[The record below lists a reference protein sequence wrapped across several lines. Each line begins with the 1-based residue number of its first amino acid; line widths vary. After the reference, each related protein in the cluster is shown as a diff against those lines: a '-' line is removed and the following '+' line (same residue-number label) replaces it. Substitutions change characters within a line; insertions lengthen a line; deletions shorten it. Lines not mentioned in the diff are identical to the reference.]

1 MDNNMNYQQFQQP
14 IKKKRNPI
22 AIVLIIVLACGN
34 IALGIILF
42 LSNQKLNDKIEE
54 KQSSCDSIQK
64 QYDNLLSEN
73 LQLDTDYEKL
83 KEENEELQAQ
93 IEELTNPK
101 TDLEESE
108 ETGELS
114 DELNTFVNSNM
125 EDVSMFRSDVSYD
138 EIARHPNDYDGELL
152 TFSGEV
158 AQVIEGDGTTELR
171 IAVDG
176 DYDDI
181 IYGIYDNRIL
191 DSRLLEDDKI
201 QFYGESCGIISYQST
216 LGATIS
222 IASISIY
229 KIVIK

>member
-14 IKKKRNPI
+14 IKEKRNPI

-42 LSNQKLNDKIEE
+42 LSNQKLNDKIDE

-114 DELNTFVNSNM
+114 DELNTFINSNM

-158 AQVIEGDGTTELR
+158 AQVIEGDGMTELR

-216 LGATIS
+216 LGETIS
-222 IASISIY
+222 IPSMSIY
-229 KIVIK
+229 KILIK

>member
-34 IALGIILF
+34 IALGTILF
-42 LSNQKLNDKIEE
+42 LSNQKLNDKIDE

-64 QYDNLLSEN
+64 QYDNLLSKN

-158 AQVIEGDGTTELR
+158 AQVIEGDGMTELR

-222 IASISIY
+222 IPSISIY

>member
-42 LSNQKLNDKIEE
+42 LSNQKLNDKIDE

-114 DELNTFVNSNM
+114 DELNTFINSNM
-125 EDVSMFRSDVSYD
+125 EDVSMFRSDLSYD

-222 IASISIY
+222 IPSISIY

>member
-22 AIVLIIVLACGN
+22 VIVLIIVLACGN

-42 LSNQKLNDKIEE
+42 LSNQKLNDKIDE

-114 DELNTFVNSNM
+114 DELNTFINSNM

-216 LGATIS
+216 LGDTIS
-222 IASISIY
+222 IPSMSIY
-229 KIVIK
+229 KILIK

>member
-42 LSNQKLNDKIEE
+42 LSNQKLNDKIDE

-64 QYDNLLSEN
+64 QYDNLLSKN

-201 QFYGESCGIISYQST
+201 QLYGESCGIISYQST
-216 LGATIS
+216 LGAAIS
-222 IASISIY
+222 IPSISIY

>member
-14 IKKKRNPI
+14 IKKKMNPI

-42 LSNQKLNDKIEE
+42 LSNQKLNDKIDE

-64 QYDNLLSEN
+64 QYDNLLSKN

-101 TDLEESE
+101 IDLEESE

-158 AQVIEGDGTTELR
+158 AQVIESDGMTELR

-222 IASISIY
+222 IPSISIY

>member
-42 LSNQKLNDKIEE
+42 LSNQKLNDKIDE

-64 QYDNLLSEN
+64 QYDNLLSKN

-101 TDLEESE
+101 TDLEELE

-114 DELNTFVNSNM
+114 DELNTFINSNM
-125 EDVSMFRSDVSYD
+125 EDVSMFRSDISYD
-138 EIARHPNDYDGELL
+138 EIARHPDDYDGELL

-158 AQVIEGDGTTELR
+158 AQVIEGDGMTELR

-216 LGATIS
+216 LGDTIS
-222 IASISIY
+222 IPSMSIY
-229 KIVIK
+229 KILIK

>member
-22 AIVLIIVLACGN
+22 AIVLIIALACGN
-34 IALGIILF
+34 IAWGIILF
-42 LSNQKLNDKIEE
+42 LSNQKLNDKIDE

-158 AQVIEGDGTTELR
+158 AQVIESDGMTELR

-222 IASISIY
+222 IPSISIY

>member
-34 IALGIILF
+34 IALGTILF
-42 LSNQKLNDKIEE
+42 LSNQKLNDKIDE

-108 ETGELS
+108 ESGELS
-114 DELNTFVNSNM
+114 EELNTFVNSNM
-125 EDVSMFRSDVSYD
+125 EDVSMFKSDVSYD

-152 TFSGEV
+152 SFSGEV
-158 AQVIEGDGTTELR
+158 AQVIEGEETTELR

-222 IASISIY
+222 IPSMSIY

>member
-14 IKKKRNPI
+14 IKEKRNPI

-42 LSNQKLNDKIEE
+42 LSNQKLNDKIDE

-125 EDVSMFRSDVSYD
+125 EDVSMFRSDISYD

-222 IASISIY
+222 IPSISIY

>member
-14 IKKKRNPI
+14 IKEKRNQIVI
-22 AIVLIIVLACGN
+22 ALIIVLVLGN
-34 IALGIILF
+34 IALGTILF
-42 LSNQKLNDKIEE
+42 LNTKKLNDKIDE

-125 EDVSMFRSDVSYD
+125 EDVSMFRSDVPYD

-158 AQVIEGDGTTELR
+158 AQVIESDGMTELR

-216 LGATIS
+216 LGETIS
-222 IASISIY
+222 IPSMSIY
-229 KIVIK
+229 KILIK

>member
-42 LSNQKLNDKIEE
+42 LSNQKLNDKIDE

-101 TDLEESE
+101 ADLEESE

-114 DELNTFVNSNM
+114 DELNTFINSNM
-125 EDVSMFRSDVSYD
+125 EDVSMFRSDISYD

-222 IASISIY
+222 IPSISIY

>member
-42 LSNQKLNDKIEE
+42 LSNQKLNDKIDE

-64 QYDNLLSEN
+64 QYDNLLSKN

-158 AQVIEGDGTTELR
+158 AQVIDGDGTTELR

-222 IASISIY
+222 IPSISIY

>member
-14 IKKKRNPI
+14 IKEKRNPI

-42 LSNQKLNDKIEE
+42 LSNQKLNDKIDE

-64 QYDNLLSEN
+64 QYDNLLSKN

-114 DELNTFVNSNM
+114 DELNTFINSNM
-125 EDVSMFRSDVSYD
+125 EDVSMFRSDISYD

-222 IASISIY
+222 IPSISIY

>member
-14 IKKKRNPI
+14 IKKKRNSI
-22 AIVLIIVLACGN
+22 VIVLIIVLALGN
-34 IALGIILF
+34 IALGTILF
-42 LSNQKLNDKIEE
+42 LNTKKLNDKIDE

-64 QYDNLLSEN
+64 QYDDLLSKN

-138 EIARHPNDYDGELL
+138 EIARHPNDYNGELL
-152 TFSGEV
+152 TFSGEI
-158 AQVIEGDGTTELR
+158 AQVIESDGMTELR

-216 LGATIS
+216 LGETIS
-222 IASISIY
+222 IPSMSIY
-229 KIVIK
+229 KILIK

>member
-42 LSNQKLNDKIEE
+42 LGNQKLNDKIDE

-222 IASISIY
+222 LPSISIY

>member
-22 AIVLIIVLACGN
+22 AIVLIIVLVFGN
-34 IALGIILF
+34 IALGTILF
-42 LSNQKLNDKIEE
+42 LNTQKLNDKIDE

-158 AQVIEGDGTTELR
+158 AQVIEGDGMTELR

-222 IASISIY
+222 IPSISIY

>member
-14 IKKKRNPI
+14 IKEKRNPI
-22 AIVLIIVLACGN
+22 VIVLIIVLVLGN
-34 IALGIILF
+34 IALGTILF
-42 LSNQKLNDKIEE
+42 LNTKKLNDKIDE
-54 KQSSCDSIQK
+54 KQSSCDNIQK

-108 ETGELS
+108 ESGELS
-114 DELNTFVNSNM
+114 EELNTFVNSNM
-125 EDVSMFRSDVSYD
+125 EDVSMFKSDVSYD

-152 TFSGEV
+152 SFSGEV
-158 AQVIEGDGTTELR
+158 AQVIEGEETTELR

-176 DYDDI
+176 DYDNI

-222 IASISIY
+222 IPSMSIY

>member
-42 LSNQKLNDKIEE
+42 LSNQKLNDKIDE

-101 TDLEESE
+101 TDLEESG

-216 LGATIS
+216 LGSTIS
-222 IASISIY
+222 IPSISIY

>member
-14 IKKKRNPI
+14 IKEKRNPI
-22 AIVLIIVLACGN
+22 VIVLIIVLVLGN
-34 IALGIILF
+34 IALGTILF
-42 LSNQKLNDKIEE
+42 LNTKKLNDKIDE
-54 KQSSCDSIQK
+54 KQSSCDNIQK

-108 ETGELS
+108 ESGELS
-114 DELNTFVNSNM
+114 EELNTFVNSNM
-125 EDVSMFRSDVSYD
+125 EDVSMFKSDVSYD

-152 TFSGEV
+152 SFSGEV
-158 AQVIEGDGTTELR
+158 AQVIEGEGTTELR

-176 DYDDI
+176 DYDNI

-222 IASISIY
+222 IPSMSIY

>member
-42 LSNQKLNDKIEE
+42 LSNQKLNDKIDE

-64 QYDNLLSEN
+64 QYDNLLSKN

-114 DELNTFVNSNM
+114 DELNTFINSNM

-158 AQVIEGDGTTELR
+158 AQVIEGDGMTELR

-216 LGATIS
+216 LGETIS
-222 IASISIY
+222 IPSMSIY
-229 KIVIK
+229 KILIK

>member
-42 LSNQKLNDKIEE
+42 LSNQKLNDKIDE

-64 QYDNLLSEN
+64 QYDNLLSKN

-114 DELNTFVNSNM
+114 DELNTFINSNM

-158 AQVIEGDGTTELR
+158 AQVIEGDGMTELR

-222 IASISIY
+222 IPSISIY